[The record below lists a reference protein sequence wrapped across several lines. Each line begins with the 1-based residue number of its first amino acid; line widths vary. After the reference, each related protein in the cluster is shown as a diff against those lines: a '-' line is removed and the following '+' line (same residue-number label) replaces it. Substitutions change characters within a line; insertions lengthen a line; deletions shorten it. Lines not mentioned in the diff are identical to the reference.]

1 MTTPKHARWEARLGK
16 LRFLI
21 ETSRGDV
28 GWHLSVYNNGTRI
41 RRHLEN
47 SLDSAKE
54 KARFDYAVP
63 EHFWKKSDG

>member
-1 MTTPKHARWEARLGK
+1 MTPPKRGRWEARLGK

-21 ETSRGDV
+21 DTSRAGA

-41 RRHLEN
+41 GRHPET

-54 KARFDYAVP
+54 KARLDYAVP
-63 EHFWKKSDG
+63 ERFWKKRDE